1 MTRARLHMIIV
12 VLVFFVG
19 LMPVLAQGGPTIP
32 PVPSVN
38 GGSFGS
44 PGMAGATGNGAG
56 SYQALAN
63 SLADTAGQALGGL
76 GSGGRLGNREGGGA
90 AGAVLGELLAGLT
103 GGRPPAPN
111 GALGEG
117 GLAAMFGGDGSLAAQ
132 VNTALAAGAT
142 WAEFGGFGA
151 QAVSEMIP
159 PATIDNLDELW
170 AGTLNEDW
178 AATLNAELNSAIAA
192 QGEAI
197 SAGTADAQTAAQA
210 AYDLFWSDYYAAVNT
225 MAQETFNMTLADA
238 EALYQEAVALAYT
251 ALDTYDETAAYYA
264 TYCLYYPWD
273 CYAYAY
279 DAAEG
284 AYQNVEA
291 LSQTP
296 AGQVVMGELDSAID
310 TAAALAVETLASS
323 PEAFE
328 AIVVF
333 ANDQLGANVEP
344 LYAGSLTQDIAN
356 YLVYLPDEIVAYAS
370 LFSDVTTYWG
380 LLRGGVAGVAIIDC
394 ATDMM
399 CAVENLAVELSD
411 ASGGLYALDVS
422 APLPGNADA
431 ALALITTVFPKLNGL
446 PFSQIMDMDEGMAFL
461 ATAYGVGADNN
472 GQPLTVA
479 KLIYTGVINLEGQTL
494 VYALVAV
501 GETQIQ
507 AFYGLFQ

>member
-1 MTRARLHMIIV
+1 MTRVRQTIIGII
-12 VLVFFVG
+12 LVCSVG
-19 LMPVLAQGGPTIP
+19 LVPVLAQGGPATP
-32 PVPSVN
+32 TAPSTN

-63 SLADTAGQALGGL
+63 SLADTVGQVLDGL
-76 GSGGRLGNREGGGA
+76 GSGGILGNLGNDGEAGA
-90 AGAVLGELLAGLT
+90 ALNELLAGLT
-103 GGRPPAPN
+103 GGRPSALN
-111 GALGEG
+111 GVLGEAGLGALFGET
-117 GLAAMFGGDGSLAAQ
+117 GLTAQ
-132 VNTALAAGAT
+132 VNAALAVGAS

-151 QAVSEMIP
+151 QIASGMIP
-159 PATIDNLDELW
+159 QVTIESVNALLT
-170 AGTLNEDW
+170 GTFNEEW
-178 AATLNAELNSAIAA
+178 SSRLSTELNSAFAA
-192 QGEAI
+192 QSEAI
-197 SAGTADAQTAAQA
+197 STGTAQAQAAAQA
-210 AYDLFWSDYYAAVNT
+210 AYDLYWADYYTAVSTAAL
-225 MAQETFNMTLADA
+225 ETYNLTLSNA
-238 EALYQEAVALAYT
+238 ESLYQEAVALAYT
-251 ALDTYDETAAYYA
+251 AIDTYDEAAAYYA

-279 DAAEG
+279 DAAAG
-284 AYQNVEA
+284 VYQNVEA

-296 AGQVVMGELDSAID
+296 AGQVVMGELDSTID

-333 ANDQLGANVEP
+333 ANDQLGASVEP

-356 YLVYLPDEIVAYAS
+356 YLMYLPDEIVAYAS

-380 LLRGGVAGVAIIDC
+380 LLRGGVAGVAIVDC
-394 ATDMM
+394 ATDMI

-411 ASGGLYALDVS
+411 SSGGLYALVVA
-422 APLPGNADA
+422 APMPADADA
-431 ALALITTVFPKLNGL
+431 ALGLITTVFPKLNGL
-446 PFSQIMDMDEGMAFL
+446 PFSQIMDMDEGLAFL
-461 ATAYGVGADNN
+461 ATAYGVGVDNN

-479 KLIYTGVINLEGQTL
+479 KLIYTGVVNLEGQTM